1 MGRHR
6 EECNSQHVLKITLV
20 TSCRGVFIE
29 QIAKA
34 GLAWLIVGGWVN
46 HLSQGIPL
54 DISVEHE
61 LEIYNLKTDYQND
74 YDKMITSILIG
85 TYIS

>member
-1 MGRHR
+1 
-6 EECNSQHVLKITLV
+6 
-20 TSCRGVFIE
+20 
-29 QIAKA
+29 
-34 GLAWLIVGGWVN
+34 VGGWVN